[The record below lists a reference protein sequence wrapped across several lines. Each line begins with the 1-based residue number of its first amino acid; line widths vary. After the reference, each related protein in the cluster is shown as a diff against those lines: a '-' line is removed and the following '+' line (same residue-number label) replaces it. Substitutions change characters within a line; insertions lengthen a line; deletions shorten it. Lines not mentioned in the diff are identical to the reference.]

1 MQELPNSAEVHLGKA
16 IASLNDETF
25 ETCLYHWLSRSIE
38 VDNTTMI
45 AYFQQHQPR
54 VLFAHAYERR
64 VHAKLDSD
72 YVSGAY
78 LLDPFHALH
87 VEKAPE
93 DLYQLREIAP
103 DQFQRNEYFAA
114 YYQQTTLI
122 DEIAF
127 IGYPADGVSVHI
139 CLGRD
144 AMSRR
149 RFSVRD
155 VATARRLA
163 PIVCG
168 MIRQRWSDLRSSG
181 DDYSDQ
187 ALVERLTENLLI
199 THGIKLSPRQAEIA
213 LLILRGH
220 SSVSI
225 GLRLEISS
233 QTVKVFRKQLYRKCS
248 ISSQAELFS
257 LIMPLLSESASH
269 KPR

>member
-1 MQELPNSAEVHLGKA
+1 
-16 IASLNDETF
+16 
-25 ETCLYHWLSRSIE
+25 
-38 VDNTTMI
+38 MI

-127 IGYPADGVSVHI
+127 VGYPADGVSVHI

-187 ALVERLTENLLI
+187 ALVERLTENLLT

>member
-16 IASLNDETF
+16 IAALNDETF
-25 ETCLYHWLSRSIE
+25 ETLFYHWLSRSIE
-38 VDNTTMI
+38 VDNTTML
-45 AYFQQHQPR
+45 AYFQQHRPR
-54 VLFAHAYERR
+54 ILFAHAYERR
-64 VHAKLDSD
+64 VHARLDSD

-93 DLYQLREIAP
+93 DLYQLRDIAP

-127 IGYPADGVSVHI
+127 VGYPADGVSVHI

-144 AMSRR
+144 AVSGR
-149 RFSVRD
+149 RFSARD
-155 VATARRLA
+155 IATARRLA
-163 PIVCG
+163 PIACG
-168 MIRQRWSDLRSSG
+168 LIRQRWSDLRSSG
-181 DDYSDQ
+181 DYSEQ
-187 ALVERLTENLLI
+187 ALAERLIESLLT

-257 LIMPLLSESASH
+257 LIMPILSESVLH